1 MRLVRSGVLRYHLA
15 LLFSALVWGT
25 LHPAGKVLL
34 NTGLTATQLTLVRLV
49 LGALAMFAILASRRR
64 LGRLVR
70 QPRREIA
77 LVAGLGL
84 IGYFTSMRLSIGA
97 LTFLPAAMNSLLSN
111 ASPLFVVVLSP
122 LLLRQ
127 RPSRAALFGV
137 VVGWIGVALLTQS
150 GSGPSGQVPLE
161 GIGLSL
167 LAALTWSL
175 FTVLA
180 RRAMARLDAVQATL
194 VGCAASVP
202 PLFALALAEGGLE
215 RLAEASPAVWLGLLW
230 LGLVATGL
238 TFLIW
243 NVALRRMPAASVAA
257 YGYLVPVFALL
268 FAVLLLGEYPSPLF
282 LLGAALIL
290 IGLVAAQR

>member
-1 MRLVRSGVLRYHLA
+1 VLRYHLA

-25 LHPAGKVLL
+25 LHPAGKLLL
-34 NTGLTATQLTLVRLV
+34 NTGLTATQLTLIRLV
-49 LGALAMFAILASRRR
+49 LGALAMFLVLAILGR
-64 LGRLVR
+64 LGRLAR
-70 QPRREIA
+70 QPRRELL

-97 LTFLPAAMNSLLSN
+97 LTYLPAAMNSLLSN
-111 ASPLFVVVLSP
+111 ASPLFVV
-122 LLLRQ
+122 LLTSLVLRQ
-127 RPSRAALFGV
+127 RPSRAALLGLPI
-137 VVGWIGVALLTQS
+137 GWVGVALLTQS
-150 GSGPSGQVPLE
+150 GSGPSGQVPLQ
-161 GIGLSL
+161 GIALSL

-202 PLFALALAEGGLE
+202 PLLALAVAEGGLE
-215 RLAEASPAVWLGLLW
+215 RLADLSPAVVLGLLW
-230 LGLVATGL
+230 LGLVATGV

-268 FAVLLLGEYPSPLF
+268 FAIFLLGEYPSPLF

-290 IGLVAAQR
+290 IGLVAAQRQ

>member
-1 MRLVRSGVLRYHLA
+1 VRSGALRYHLA

-25 LHPAGKVLL
+25 LHPVGKVLL
-34 NTGLTATQLTLVRLV
+34 NAGLTPTQLALIRLV
-49 LGALAMFAILASRRR
+49 LGALAMFLVLAVF
-64 LGRLVR
+64 GRLSRLAR
-70 QPRREIA
+70 QPRRELA

-84 IGYFTSMRLSIGA
+84 IGYFTSMRLSLGA

-111 ASPLFVVVLSP
+111 ASPLFVVVLTP
-122 LLLRQ
+122 LMLRQ
-127 RPSRAALFGV
+127 RPSRAALAGV
-137 VVGWIGVALLTQS
+137 PIGWVGVALLTQS
-150 GSGPSGQVPLE
+150 GGGPTGQVPIE
-161 GIGLSL
+161 GIALAL

-175 FTVLA
+175 FIVLA

-202 PLFALALAEGGLE
+202 PLLALALAEGGLE
-215 RLAEASPAVWLGLLW
+215 RLLELSPAVIWGLLW
-230 LGLVATGL
+230 LGLVATGV

-282 LLGAALIL
+282 LLGAALVL
-290 IGLVAAQR
+290 IGLVAAQRQ